1 MVIMKRIKAAVVG
14 AGIYGSHHINAYLN
28 NDKTEL
34 VGVCDLDP
42 KKLDMVKKEYS
53 INTYTDLEE
62 MIKKEKP
69 DIISIATPD
78 PYHFGPAK
86 TAIENNID
94 VLVEKPLATSRK
106 ECEELIKLAEAHNV
120 KVGVDFHKRWD
131 PASINLK
138 LELEKEDTGKIV
150 RGYVSMDDIIDV
162 PVNWLPWSR
171 NSSPAYFL
179 GVHCYDLIR
188 YLIEDE
194 VTEVYAVGSKGVLS
208 GMGIDTYDNVQAI
221 LKFSKGSTW
230 TVENSWILPDKF
242 PKSNDGRMCIV
253 TEKKYLR
260 SDSQNRGVE
269 FFSDTK
275 TQTPNS
281 YFITYRNNKAFGFG
295 IDPINDFTDSIISGE
310 KFMANAVDGLEAT
323 KIADAVHESI
333 ITGKPVKLER

>member
-1 MVIMKRIKAAVVG
+1 MKKIRTAVVG

-28 NDKTEL
+28 NEKTIL
-34 VGVCDLDP
+34 TAVCDLNP
-42 KKLDMVKKEYS
+42 EILEKVKKEYN
-53 INTYTDLEE
+53 INTYTDLQEL
-62 MIKKEKP
+62 IDKENP

-78 PYHFGPAK
+78 PYHYSPAEI
-86 TAIENNID
+86 AIRNGKD
-94 VLVEKPLATSRK
+94 VLIEKPLATTEEECLKLIELAK
-106 ECEELIKLAEAHNV
+106 ENNV
-120 KVGVDFHKRWD
+120 KIGVDFHKRWD

-138 LELEKEDTGKIV
+138 LELEKQDTGKIV
-150 RGYVSMDDIIDV
+150 RGYVNMDDIIDV
-162 PVNWLPWSR
+162 PVNWLPWSK

-194 VTEVYAVGSKGVLS
+194 VDEVYAVGSKGILS

-221 LKFSKGSTW
+221 LKFKGGSTW
-230 TVENSWILPDKF
+230 TVENSWILPNKF
-242 PKSNDGRMCIV
+242 PKSNDGRMNIV

-269 FFSDTK
+269 FFTETK

-295 IDPINDFTDSIISGE
+295 IDPINDFVNYILNNEEYYT
-310 KFMANAVDGLEAT
+310 ANAVDGLEAT
-323 KIADAVHESI
+323 RIADAVHESI
-333 ITGKPVKLER
+333 RTNSVVKIKR